1 MAMVMK
7 TPRRE
12 GGRGPVPRR
21 VRRAERSRF
30 DQSIFPQSRS
40 PLPLLSLTASA
51 YWEMFRTLVLAAA
64 LAFAASACAQGQGA
78 PTPAPTGCVEP
89 TRKSDDAAFDEQNR
103 AQWQKDLAAS
113 GPVGCEAATKAYI
126 TRLEDHRGEMLL
138 AKASGFA
145 IYGRLTD
152 AATGAPVE
160 QVCVTPGKPGAICWA
175 RSDADGWY
183 LLDLGLMAAQPGF
196 FEIFFTKNGYPEQ
209 HTVSRM
215 MSGRPRIDYQMTK

>member
-1 MAMVMK
+1 M
-7 TPRRE
+7 
-12 GGRGPVPRR
+12 PRR

-40 PLPLLSLTASA
+40 PFPLLSLTASA
-51 YWEMFRTLVLAAA
+51 YWEMLRTLALAAA
-64 LAFAASACAQGQGA
+64 LATAASACSQGQVA

-89 TRKSDDAAFDEQNR
+89 ARTSGDAAFDAQNR
-103 AQWQKDLAAS
+103 AQWQKDLDAGGPAA
-113 GPVGCEAATKAYI
+113 CETVTKAYI
-126 TRLEDHRGEMLL
+126 TRMEDHRGELLL

-152 AATGAPVE
+152 AVSGAPVD
-160 QVCVTPGKPGAICWA
+160 QVCVTPGKPGSICWA
-175 RSDADGWY
+175 RSDSDGWY

-209 HTVSRM
+209 HTISRM
-215 MSGRPRIDYQMTK
+215 ISGRPRIDYQMTK

>member
-1 MAMVMK
+1 M
-7 TPRRE
+7 
-12 GGRGPVPRR
+12 
-21 VRRAERSRF
+21 
-30 DQSIFPQSRS
+30 
-40 PLPLLSLTASA
+40 L
-51 YWEMFRTLVLAAA
+51 RTLVLVVAV
-64 LAFAASACAQGQGA
+64 AFAASACSQGQVT

-89 TRKSDDAAFDEQNR
+89 TRNSGDASFDEQNR
-103 AQWQKDLAAS
+103 AQWQKDLDAG
-113 GPVGCEAATKAYI
+113 GPVACEAVTKAYV
-126 TRLEDHRGEMLL
+126 TRMEERRGEMLL

-152 AATGAPVE
+152 AVSGAPVD

-215 MSGRPRIDYQMTK
+215 MSGRPRIDFQMTK